1 MEQITLN
8 LEETTQE
15 IKEKLNQTAENFVYV
30 GYRLRQITDSGAFG
44 EAGYTN
50 IYDYA
55 KKELSLSVTAVSR
68 FMAINKKY
76 SEGGYG
82 PKLRKEY
89 QGYGFSKLA
98 EMITLKEEDCAVLEP
113 ETPVKQIREY
123 KNFVKN
129 EPQNDGQESF
139 IQENEPEED
148 AKLKELLKEYFRGNM
163 DLLRKVISGECDAEI
178 LQEQMN
184 PDGVGNLKSGMVFL
198 MMKDMEHGVVYR
210 EFGKPP
216 VTMTWEELL
225 VSVKKLLTPEY
236 DALET
241 EEKERIAKE
250 KERKKEE
257 REREQKKERKE
268 PVATSQIK
276 DTEKE
281 QRDVEPE
288 EQIPGQMEVEDYP
301 EILPEKEPET
311 GENTLTEENVALEEV
326 KEEDIPEY
334 AEETEKSGDKNEE
347 STVKKLDLT
356 MTASEVYGLVQK
368 MDYEAAVEKC
378 EKLLILLKRK
388 VHEDGKEQKDESND
402 I

>member
-1 MEQITLN
+1 
-8 LEETTQE
+8 
-15 IKEKLNQTAENFVYV
+15 
-30 GYRLRQITDSGAFG
+30 
-44 EAGYTN
+44 
-50 IYDYA
+50 
-55 KKELSLSVTAVSR
+55 
-68 FMAINKKY
+68 
-76 SEGGYG
+76 
-82 PKLRKEY
+82 
-89 QGYGFSKLA
+89 
-98 EMITLKEEDCAVLEP
+98 
-113 ETPVKQIREY
+113 
-123 KNFVKN
+123 
-129 EPQNDGQESF
+129 
-139 IQENEPEED
+139 
-148 AKLKELLKEYFRGNM
+148 
-163 DLLRKVISGECDAEI
+163 
-178 LQEQMN
+178 
-184 PDGVGNLKSGMVFL
+184 
-198 MMKDMEHGVVYR
+198 
-210 EFGKPP
+210 
-216 VTMTWEELL
+216 MTWEELL

-236 DALET
+236 DALAA

-388 VHEDGKEQKDESND
+388 VREDGKEQKDESND